1 MELITRDSR
10 AAGAAEAWANQYPRE
25 KRDIFK
31 ALVALGAK
39 PKPEDV
45 NKVIGN
51 DSWTRVACDECGE
64 EVYAVVQI
72 GQEPGYD
79 SATAEV
85 CLSCLVNAVELINA

>member
-1 MELITRDSR
+1 MELITRKSR
-10 AAGAAEAWANQYPRE
+10 AAGAAEAWSNQYPRE
-25 KRDIFK
+25 KRDIFE
-31 ALVALGAK
+31 ALVDLGPK
-39 PKPEDV
+39 PNPEDV

-72 GQEPGYD
+72 GQEPDYD

-85 CLSCLVNAVELINA
+85 CLSCLSKAVDLINA